1 MGIKMDHTHTI
12 KRFVIDEFL
21 SDVSMDQLSSDDDL
35 LASGIIDSLGLLK
48 VIAWLENQFQLAIDD
63 VELSPDSFR
72 SVAAINSFIENTSRV
87 GAN

>member
-1 MGIKMDHTHTI
+1 MDHTDTI

-21 SDVSMDQLSSDDDL
+21 PDVSIEELSSDDDL
-35 LASGIIDSLGLLK
+35 LANGIVDSLGLLK
-48 VIAWLENQFQLAIDD
+48 VIAWLEHQFQLPVDD

-72 SVAAINSFIENTSRV
+72 SVAAINSFIENTRQV